1 MKNIVINFLVL
12 LFSFFCYAQKI
23 ERKKIYIKFNDFN
36 LDCKYDFELKRIMN
50 KKIMFNLCGKAILYC
65 EKKSDTI
72 NISKLKNY
80 KTVSLEEIEKME
92 KKWRIDNKKALMK
105 KWGKLYPP
113 YDKNSIFETSLIEI
127 INEQQ
132 FVIYP
137 VIWGGLNVAR

>member
-1 MKNIVINFLVL
+1 MRNIVINFLVL

-72 NISKLKNY
+72 NISKLK
-80 KTVSLEEIEKME
+80 K
-92 KKWRIDNKKALMK
+92 
-105 KWGKLYPP
+105 
-113 YDKNSIFETSLIEI
+113 
-127 INEQQ
+127 
-132 FVIYP
+132 
-137 VIWGGLNVAR
+137 